1 MIDIDRYLEN
11 EQVKINEALGNCLP
25 DNAPAAVIN
34 AMRYSLEAG
43 GKRLRPILTIAVAKT
58 LGNVSEN
65 LYTLACAV
73 EMIHTYSLIHD
84 DLPAMDNS
92 DLRRGKPTCHRI
104 YGDAVAIL
112 AGDALL
118 TLAFQLVSQFGM
130 REERAVQANR
140 ISAELAA
147 AAGAAGMIGGQIL
160 DLEAEG
166 SDPTLE
172 QLELISALK
181 TGALIRASVLSG
193 AIASNASDREIKALS
208 AYAESCGKAFQ
219 VVDDILDYEGNR
231 EDLGKPTGADLARRK
246 ATYPALLGID
256 GSRVLA
262 EKLYDEAINALAPL
276 SCNLEILSE
285 IARKLVYRVN

>member
-11 EQVKINEALGNCLP
+11 EKEKINKALDCYLP
-25 DNAPAAVIN
+25 DNAPAAVTS

-43 GKRLRPILTIAVAKT
+43 GKRLRPILTIAVAES
-58 LGNVSEN
+58 LGNLN
-65 LYTLACAV
+65 QDLYILACAV

-118 TLAFQLVSQFGM
+118 TLAFQLVSQFGKG
-130 REERAVQANR
+130 EERADQANR

-166 SDPTLE
+166 SEPTLKQIE
-172 QLELISALK
+172 RISELK
-181 TGALIRASVLSG
+181 TGALIRTAVLSG
-193 AIASNASDREIKALS
+193 AIASNASDLDIKALT

-219 VVDDILDYEGNR
+219 VVDDLLDFEGRR
-231 EDLGKPTGADLARRK
+231 EDLGKPTGADLARLK
-246 ATYPALLGID
+246 ATYPALLGTD
-256 GSRVLA
+256 GAKRLA
-262 EKLYDEAINALAPL
+262 KKLYHEAINALAPL
-276 SCNLEILSE
+276 SCNPEILTE
-285 IARKLVYRVN
+285 IARKLVYRTN

>member
-11 EQVKINEALGNCLP
+11 EKVKINEALGCYLP
-25 DNAPAAVIN
+25 DNAPVAITS
-34 AMRYSLEAG
+34 AMRYSLEAR
-43 GKRLRPILTIAVAKT
+43 GKRLRPILSIAVAES
-58 LGNVSEN
+58 LGNLN
-65 LYTLACAV
+65 QDLYTLACAV

-118 TLAFQLVSQFGM
+118 TLAFQLVSQFGE

-166 SDPTLE
+166 SEATLE
-172 QLELISALK
+172 QVERISALK
-181 TGALIRASVLSG
+181 TGALIRAAVLSG
-193 AIASNASDREIKALS
+193 AIASNASDLEINALTT
-208 AYAESCGKAFQ
+208 YAESCGKAFQ
-219 VVDDILDYEGNR
+219 IVDDLLDFEGNR
-231 EDLGKPTGADLARRK
+231 EDLGKPTGADLARLK
-246 ATYPALLGID
+246 ATYPALLGTD
-256 GSRVLA
+256 GAKRLA
-262 EKLYDEAINALAPL
+262 EKLYHEAINALAPL
-276 SCNLEILSE
+276 SCNLELLTE
-285 IARKLVYRVN
+285 IARKLVYRIN

>member
-11 EQVKINEALGNCLP
+11 EKEKINKALGYYLP
-25 DNAPAAVIN
+25 DNAPTAVIS

-43 GKRLRPILTIAVAKT
+43 GKRLRPILTIAVAES
-58 LGNVSEN
+58 LGNLN
-65 LYTLACAV
+65 QDLYTLACAV

-92 DLRRGKPTCHRI
+92 NLRRGKPTCHRI

-118 TLAFQLVSQFGM
+118 TLAFQLVSQFGKG
-130 REERAVQANR
+130 EERADQANR

-166 SDPTLE
+166 SEPTLE
-172 QLELISALK
+172 QIERISELK
-181 TGALIRASVLSG
+181 TGALIRAAVISG
-193 AIASNASDREIKALS
+193 AIASNASDQEINALA

-219 VVDDILDYEGNR
+219 VVDDLLDLEGKR
-231 EDLGKPTGADLARRK
+231 EDLGKPAGADLARLK
-246 ATYPALLGID
+246 ATYPALLGTD
-256 GSRVLA
+256 GAKRMA
-262 EKLYDEAINALAPL
+262 ETLYHEAINALAPL
-276 SCNLEILSE
+276 SCNPEILTE
-285 IARKLVYRVN
+285 IARKLVYRTN

>member
-11 EQVKINEALGNCLP
+11 EKVKINIALGRYLP
-25 DNAPAAVIN
+25 DNAPTAVTS

-43 GKRLRPILTIAVAKT
+43 GKRLRPILTIAVAES
-58 LGNVSEN
+58 LGYLNQD
-65 LYTLACAV
+65 LYTLACAI

-92 DLRRGKPTCHRI
+92 DLRRGKATCHRI

-118 TLAFQLVSQFGM
+118 TLAFQLVSQFG
-130 REERAVQANR
+130 ESKERAVQANR
-140 ISAELAA
+140 ISAEFAY

-166 SDPTLE
+166 SEPTLE
-172 QLELISALK
+172 QVERISELK
-181 TGALIRASVLSG
+181 TGALIRAAVLSG
-193 AIASNASDREIKALS
+193 AIASNASDLDTKALT

-219 VVDDILDYEGNR
+219 VVDDLLDFEGRR
-231 EDLGKPTGADLARRK
+231 EDLGKPTGADLARLK
-246 ATYPALLGID
+246 ATYPALLGTD
-256 GSRVLA
+256 GAKELA
-262 EKLYDEAINALAPL
+262 EKLYYEAINALASL
-276 SCNLEILSE
+276 SCNPEILTE
-285 IARKLVYRVN
+285 ITRKLVYRTN